1 LPWQFFECRERI
13 GRAKA
18 HRERIAK
25 LWNEAGEA
33 ERLYDVIVYMEDDG
47 TGRISLTPTYS
58 EDFMNEISLELGE
71 LLYQLRAALDGC
83 IYKAAIIDSGQ
94 DPPPNEENLEF
105 PVCFS
110 DDHFQA
116 KSLKIAPLKQE
127 RRDIVK
133 AVQPYNIL
141 ETLTPEL
148 MIYSFNRNIKMLND
162 WARKDRH
169 RRLHVA
175 GSWVVSA
182 NPKVRFPLGV
192 SLDWIRVT
200 GAGFLEHQSKIADF
214 KLAGYRKGMQVQAN
228 PDLTLDI
235 GINEG
240 PPPCSDNDTLGNRL
254 RAMMITV
261 FTIVTNFEDSF

>member
-1 LPWQFFECRERI
+1 VSRERI

-25 LWNEAGEA
+25 LWNEATES
-33 ERLYDVIVYMEDDG
+33 ERLYNIVVYMENDG
-47 TGRISLTPTYS
+47 TGCISLKPTYS
-58 EDFMNEISLELGE
+58 ESFVHEISLELGE
-71 LLYQLRAALDGC
+71 FLYQLRAALDAC

-94 DPPPNEENLEF
+94 NPPPDHERLEF

-110 DDHFQA
+110 EEHFQA
-116 KSLKIAPLKQE
+116 NAAKIAPLKQK

-133 AVQPYNIL
+133 AVQPYTVL
-141 ETLTPEL
+141 KTLTPEL

-175 GSWVVSA
+175 GSWIVSA
-182 NPKVRFPLGV
+182 NPQVRFPDGV
-192 SLDWIRVT
+192 SLDWIRAC
-200 GAGFLEHQSKIADF
+200 GSGFLEQQNVIANF
-214 KLAGYRKGMQVQAN
+214 KLTGYREGMEVQAN
-228 PDLTLDI
+228 PDIAVDI
-235 GINEG
+235 GIEEG
-240 PPPCSDNDTLGNRL
+240 PPPCSDNDSLGNRMQG
-254 RAMMITV
+254 MMITV